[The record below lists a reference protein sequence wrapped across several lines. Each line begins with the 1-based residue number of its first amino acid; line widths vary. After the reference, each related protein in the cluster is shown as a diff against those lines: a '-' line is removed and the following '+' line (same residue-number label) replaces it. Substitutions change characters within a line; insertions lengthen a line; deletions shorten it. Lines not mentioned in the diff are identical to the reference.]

1 MAKIMALGEI
11 MLRLSPKGHRR
22 FVQAGEF
29 DVVYGGGEANVAVGL
44 SNFGMDAGF
53 VSKIPQHEIGQAA
66 VNELRKNGVDTSR
79 IIRGGARLGI
89 YFLETGAAQ
98 RPSKVVYDRANS
110 AFALAEP
117 QEFDWDAVFD
127 GCEWFHFS
135 GITPALGK
143 NAAQICKDAC
153 AAAKKKDITVSCD
166 LNYRKNLW
174 TLEEA
179 GEMMKSLMPYVDV
192 LIANQEQVKSLFGM
206 EAASAE
212 IKEPNVDYSGC
223 QSLCVQL
230 RKTWP
235 QLDKIVLSLRGSVSG
250 DDNYF
255 GAAYDDGTG
264 FVHSRNHLIH
274 MVDRVGSG
282 DAFSAGIIYAIMNGY
297 PAQEAIEFAVASG
310 VLKHSIEG
318 DGSMESVEEVKALAS
333 GDGSGKVQR

>member
-1 MAKIMALGEI
+1 
-11 MLRLSPKGHRR
+11 
-22 FVQAGEF
+22 
-29 DVVYGGGEANVAVGL
+29 
-44 SNFGMDAGF
+44 
-53 VSKIPQHEIGQAA
+53 
-66 VNELRKNGVDTSR
+66 
-79 IIRGGARLGI
+79 
-89 YFLETGAAQ
+89 
-98 RPSKVVYDRANS
+98 
-110 AFALAEP
+110 
-117 QEFDWDAVFD
+117 
-127 GCEWFHFS
+127 
-135 GITPALGK
+135 
-143 NAAQICKDAC
+143 
-153 AAAKKKDITVSCD
+153 
-166 LNYRKNLW
+166 
-174 TLEEA
+174 
-179 GEMMKSLMPYVDV
+179 V

-318 DGSMESVEEVKALAS
+318 DGSMESAEEVKALAG